1 MFRVLI
7 FLELTL
13 FINIIIKNIIKNVV
27 VIKKAVKFREEI
39 WFFNNKCR
47 KLLFFENLIVYEKY
61 NYLFKNKIVKE
72 WK

>member
-39 WFFNNKCR
+39 
-47 KLLFFENLIVYEKY
+47 
-61 NYLFKNKIVKE
+61 
-72 WK
+72 